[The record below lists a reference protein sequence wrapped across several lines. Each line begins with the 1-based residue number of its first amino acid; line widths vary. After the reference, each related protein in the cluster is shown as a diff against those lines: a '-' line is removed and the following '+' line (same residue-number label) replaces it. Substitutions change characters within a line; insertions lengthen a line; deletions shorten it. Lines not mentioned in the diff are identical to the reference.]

1 VNWDHLRYFLAV
13 HRQGSHKRAARLLRV
28 DATTVSRRIALL
40 EGAARATLFVR
51 TPERLMTTP
60 AGMALLAH
68 SERIEAE
75 VLASERELLADPVVL
90 AGPLRVTA
98 GDALVNHVVVPA
110 MGELLAAH
118 PDLVV
123 ELRTETAIVDLTRRE
138 ADIALRFVRPKEPA
152 LVARRL
158 GELPFAI
165 FASDAY
171 LRRRGAPRTLAAAAT
186 HDFVG
191 YPEALDHMPQVRW
204 LHRTVR
210 SPRYVLRASTLTTQ
224 LIACAAGLGLALL
237 PVFSAGREPAIRRL
251 FPRQA
256 GPTRELWS
264 AFHGDLR
271 GNARV
276 STFLGWLSNVLA
288 SHVKAPGRQ
297 ASMPG

>member
-1 VNWDHLRYFLAV
+1 MNWDHLRYFLAV

-28 DATTVSRRIALL
+28 DPTTVSRRIGLL
-40 EGAARATLFVR
+40 ERVARATLFVR
-51 TPERLMTTP
+51 TPERLMITP
-60 AGMALLAH
+60 AGAALLTHA
-68 SERIEAE
+68 ERIEGE

-118 PDLVV
+118 PELVI
-123 ELRTETAIVDLTRRE
+123 ELRTDTAILDLTRRE
-138 ADIALRFVRPKEPA
+138 ADVALRFVRPKEPA
-152 LVARRL
+152 FVARRL

-171 LRRRGAPRTLAAAAT
+171 LRRRGTPRTMAAAAA
-186 HDFVG
+186 HDFIG
-191 YPEALDHMPQVRW
+191 YQEALDHMPQVRW
-204 LHRTVR
+204 LRRAVG

-237 PVFSAGREPAIRRL
+237 PVFSARREPALRRL
-251 FPRQA
+251 FPRRA

-264 AFHGDLR
+264 AFHADLR
-271 GNARV
+271 GNPRV
-276 STFLGWLSNVLA
+276 ATFLGWLSNLLA
-288 SHVKAPGRQ
+288 VHLERPGRH
-297 ASMPG
+297 A